1 MCARVRL
8 VTDYS
13 ELKIKFWIKNNAAAP
28 NLRPSWNLAPTD
40 PLTIV
45 MLDESGE
52 RVVATM
58 RWGLIPSW
66 SRDEKLAYSTFN
78 ARAEGLETKATF
90 RDAWKAGRR
99 CLVVTNGFYEWD
111 KRVSVR
117 QPYAIACTMDEHTV
131 MAGLWEEWTAANGER
146 IKTVTI
152 ITCEAN
158 DLIRRLHDRMPVI
171 LADEDW
177 AKWLGEIPASDAELK
192 ALLKPYSSE
201 QMKLWPVDKKV
212 GNVRNNGPDLIR
224 PVALTEPEQ
233 ADLLSLFSDPKS
245 NS

>member
-1 MCARVRL
+1 
-8 VTDYS
+8 
-13 ELKIKFWIKNNAAAP
+13 
-28 NLRPSWNLAPTD
+28 
-40 PLTIV
+40 
-45 MLDESGE
+45 
-52 RVVATM
+52 
-58 RWGLIPSW
+58 
-66 SRDEKLAYSTFN
+66 
-78 ARAEGLETKATF
+78 
-90 RDAWKAGRR
+90 
-99 CLVVTNGFYEWD
+99 
-111 KRVSVR
+111 VR

-171 LADEDW
+171 LAEEDW
-177 AKWLGEIPASDAELK
+177 PKWLGETPASDAELK